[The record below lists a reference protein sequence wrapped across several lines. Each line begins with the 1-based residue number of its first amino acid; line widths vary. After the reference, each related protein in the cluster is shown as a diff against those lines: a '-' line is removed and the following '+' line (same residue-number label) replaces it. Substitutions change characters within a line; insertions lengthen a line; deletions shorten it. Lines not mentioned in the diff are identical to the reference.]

1 MEGSKMALR
10 SKLKLVSILVVLA
23 MALAA
28 CSTDKKTENQSN
40 TPAGESSQNAGGKQ
54 KEEITLVVWVGGSL
68 YDDERVKKLQEDAEK
83 SGEKIIGV
91 AAATAEI
98 KKAFEEKYP
107 GVKLKFETH
116 GWADELT
123 ANLQRAVLGG
133 TGPDVVQG
141 ESQIYEFAKLN
152 AFKELN
158 IDDEMKN
165 DLLPGPLSVAN
176 VNGKIYGLPFMTGT
190 FALQYNKD
198 VLRKAGYNPDTDIP
212 KTWDDMVK
220 MVNEITAKGNGEYYG
235 YMVNASDGLGSMFRA
250 HPWVRQMGADFG
262 TADGA
267 ATFNSPEALKAYEF
281 LRELSKNSPPGAT
294 SLNEEGKILAILHTG
309 QAAFQIDGPWQI
321 DWAKQD
327 KCDCGYA
334 RLPVPS
340 EGQTGN
346 SIVGNIVHSVMR
358 DSKHPEEAENFVRF
372 LASPEGQEI
381 IMKNTPILPIN
392 KKALE
397 RVPDYFVQNP
407 ELKVF
412 YEELEQA
419 KNISPLPTF
428 KKNSSQVI
436 DQWTIMKNM
445 IFDAKQD
452 LQASADK
459 VQKASEEAM
468 K

>member
-1 MEGSKMALR
+1 MAR
-10 SKLKLVSILVVLA
+10 KNKIKLVAILVILTIL
-23 MALAA
+23 LAA
-28 CSTDKKTENQSN
+28 CSSDKKTENQPNQSVGQSN
-40 TPAGESSQNAGGKQ
+40 QNDPAGKV
-54 KEEITLVVWVGGSL
+54 EEVTLVVWVGGSL
-68 YDDERVKKLQEDAEK
+68 YDDERVKKLQEDAK
-83 SGEKIIGV
+83 KKGEKIIGV

-107 GVKLKFETH
+107 GVKLKFESH

-152 AFKELN
+152 AFKELS
-158 IDDEMKN
+158 IDDEMKQ
-165 DLLPGPLSVAN
+165 DLLPGPLSVAT
-176 VNGKIYGLPFMTGT
+176 VNDKIYGLPFMTGT

-198 VLRKAGYNPDTDIP
+198 VLRKAGFDPDKDIP
-212 KTWDDMVK
+212 KTWDELVN
-220 MVNEITAKGNGEYYG
+220 MVNDITAKGNGEYYG
-235 YMVNASDGLGSMFRA
+235 YMINASDGLGSMFRA
-250 HPWVRQMGADFG
+250 HPWVKQMGTDFG
-262 TADGA
+262 TADGD
-267 ATFNSPEALKAYEF
+267 ATFNSPDALKAYEF
-281 LRELSKNSPPGAT
+281 LRELAKNAPPGAA

-340 EGQTGN
+340 EGKTGN
-346 SIVGNIVHSVMR
+346 SIVGNIVHSVLR
-358 DSKHPEEAENFVRF
+358 DTKHPKEAEDFVRF

-381 IMKNTPILPIN
+381 VMRNTPTLPIN

-397 RVPDYFVQNP
+397 RVPDYFETNP
-407 ELKVF
+407 ELRVF
-412 YEELEQA
+412 YDELEQA
-419 KNISPLPTF
+419 KNIAPLPTF

-436 DQWTIMKNM
+436 DQWTILKNM
-445 IFDAKQD
+445 IFDPKQD
-452 LQASADK
+452 LKASADK

-468 K
+468 Q